1 MIQRLISGHSSGG
14 RSGWTANKPE
24 TISTVWGCGLS
35 WAETQLVCVQCWAQK
50 PGLGEACV
58 KAEWEKS
65 RCLRRRTVR
74 RVRRWPVLAG
84 GRTGWPSRASEAD
97 EEFTLGE
104 MGSYCRVF
112 SRGMTCLL

>member
-1 MIQRLISGHSSGG
+1 M
-14 RSGWTANKPE
+14 
-24 TISTVWGCGLS
+24 
-35 WAETQLVCVQCWAQK
+35 
-50 PGLGEACV
+50 

-65 RCLRRRTVR
+65 RCLRSRRTVR

-84 GRTGWPSRASEAD
+84 GRPGWPSRASEAD

-112 SRGMTCLL
+112 SREMTCLL